1 MKRIYGDF
9 AYSDAPRAGC
19 WWDGTTE
26 RPARTP
32 LSGNLSCDVAII
44 GGGFTGLSAALHLA
58 EAGLSVVLLEAR
70 FLGWGASGRNGGFCC
85 LGGGMLEDAALDR
98 AFGVD
103 GRREWRQTE
112 VAAVSLVEDL
122 IARHGLEVDRH
133 SEGETQLAHRPKAFE
148 EMRAEVDR
156 LAENYGVTPRL
167 TAPEELAEAG
177 MKAGFAGALTLPIGF
192 ALNPRKYL
200 DGLARAAE
208 ASGARLFEETP
219 VVGLTRRSEGF
230 DLTTRRGTLRAERVI
245 VGTNGYSAEDLP
257 PWFAARYMPTQ
268 SSVIVTRPLTE
279 AELSAQGW
287 TSHQASYDTR
297 HLLHYFRLMPDR
309 RMLFGVRGGLLS
321 SPASERRAIARAR
334 TDFEAIFPAWR
345 HVETPHA
352 WSGMVCIARDR
363 MPFVGEVP
371 DQPGLFASLCY
382 HGNGVAMASYGGALL
397 ADLVQ
402 GKSPARAYPAAMQ
415 RPLRP
420 FELGRYR
427 RLVMP
432 LAYAGFAL
440 KDGI

>member
-19 WWDGTTE
+19 WWDKTTE

-98 AFGVD
+98 AFGVE

-167 TAPEELAEAG
+167 TAPEALAEAG

-208 ASGARLFEETP
+208 AAGARLFEETP
-219 VVGLTRRSEGF
+219 VVGLARRGEGF

-279 AELSAQGW
+279 AELAAQGW

-334 TDFEAIFPAWR
+334 TDFEAMFPAWR
-345 HVETPHA
+345 HVETPHG

-371 DQPGLFASLCY
+371 DQPGLFACLCY

-402 GKSPARAYPAAMQ
+402 GKCPVRPYPAAMQ

-440 KDGI
+440 KDRI